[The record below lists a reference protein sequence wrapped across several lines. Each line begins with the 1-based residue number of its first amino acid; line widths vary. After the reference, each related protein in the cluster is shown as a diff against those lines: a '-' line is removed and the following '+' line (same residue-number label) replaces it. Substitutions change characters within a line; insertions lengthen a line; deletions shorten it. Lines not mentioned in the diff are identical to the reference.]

1 MKTGHK
7 ILEKKIYLVRHGQAS
22 LGAAD
27 YDNLSPLGE
36 QQAERLGKYFA
47 SRGVAFDAVYA
58 GTLRRH
64 AQTYAAILRGFEGSM
79 DARPQGT
86 WLTDRQALQSNIR
99 AALRPGL
106 NEYDSDA
113 VIGAIA
119 TPEHIAAMKSP
130 TSPDGYK
137 QHFAALRRGI
147 GAWMRGD
154 AQPAGMSSYADFA
167 GGVMRV
173 LDEVRAC
180 MWSADSTVNTVLI
193 SSSGGPLSSAV
204 AQVLGL
210 SHEAGIELN
219 MRMRNTAVSELIV
232 TPKRCVLL
240 TFNTLPHLDDPSSD
254 DDSGRAM
261 QTYA

>member
-1 MKTGHK
+1 MSERK
-7 ILEKKIYLVRHGQAS
+7 IFEKKIYLVRHGQAS

-27 YDNLSPLGE
+27 YDNLSTLGE
-36 QQAERLGKYFA
+36 QQAERLGRYFA

-86 WLTDRQALQSNIR
+86 WLTDRQALQSNIGV
-99 AALRPGL
+99 ALRPGL

-113 VIGAIA
+113 VIAAIA
-119 TPEHIAAMKSP
+119 SPEQIAALKSP
-130 TSPDGYK
+130 NSPDGYK
-137 QHFAALRRGI
+137 QHFAMLRRGI
-147 GAWMRGD
+147 GAWMRGE
-154 AQPAGMSSYADFA
+154 AQPSNMTTYAEFA
-167 GGVMRV
+167 AGVMAV
-173 LDEVRAC
+173 LDEIRA
-180 MWSADSTVNTVLI
+180 SDAQTVLV
-193 SSSGGPLSSAV
+193 SSSGGPLSSAI

-240 TFNTLPHLDDPSSD
+240 TFNTLPHLDDD
-254 DDSGRAM
+254 AGRAM

>member
-1 MKTGHK
+1 MTVDKKTS
-7 ILEKKIYLVRHGQAS
+7 EKKIYLVRHGQAS

-27 YDNLSPLGE
+27 YDNLSPLGLK
-36 QQAERLGKYFA
+36 QAERLGDYFA
-47 SRGVAFDAVYA
+47 SRGITFDAVYA

-64 AQTYAAILRGFEGSM
+64 SQTLAGIRSGLGLQGEM
-79 DARPQGT
+79 LPQTKLDA
-86 WLTDRQALQSNIR
+86 
-99 AALRPGL
+99 GL

-113 VIGAIA
+113 VIRAVA

-130 TSPDGYK
+130 KSPDGYK
-137 QHFAALRRGI
+137 QHFAMLRRGI
-147 GAWMRGD
+147 GAWMRGE
-154 AQPAGMSSYADFA
+154 AQPVGMSSYADFA

-173 LDEVRAC
+173 LDEVRELMNTSDAR
-180 MWSADSTVNTVLI
+180 TVLI

-232 TPKRCVLL
+232 TPKRSVLL
-240 TFNTLPHLDDPSSD
+240 TFNTLPHLDDAT
-254 DDSGRAM
+254 GRAM

>member
-1 MKTGHK
+1 MTNTSERKAF
-7 ILEKKIYLVRHGQAS
+7 EKKIYLVRHGQAS

-36 QQAERLGKYFA
+36 QQAVRLGEYLA
-47 SRGVAFDAVYA
+47 TRGITFDAVYA

-64 AQTYAAILRGFEGSM
+64 SQTLAGIALGMRLPQAKL
-79 DARPQGT
+79 DA
-86 WLTDRQALQSNIR
+86 
-99 AALRPGL
+99 GL

-113 VIGAIA
+113 VIRAIC
-119 TPEHIAAMKSP
+119 TPEQIAALKSP
-130 TSPDGYK
+130 TSGEGYK
-137 QHFAALRRGI
+137 QHFATLRRGI
-147 GAWMRGD
+147 GAWMRGES
-154 AQPAGMSSYADFA
+154 QPVGMSSYADFA

-173 LDEVRAC
+173 LDEIRAQ
-180 MWSADSTVNTVLI
+180 MWLADSTVNTVLI

-210 SHEAGIELN
+210 DHVSGIELN

-232 TPKRCVLL
+232 TSTRCVLS
-240 TFNTLPHLDDPSSD
+240 TFNMLPHLD

>member
-1 MKTGHK
+1 MS
-7 ILEKKIYLVRHGQAS
+7 ERKIYLVRHGQAS

-36 QQAERLGKYFA
+36 RQAVRLGEYFA
-47 SRGVAFDAVYA
+47 ARGITFDAVYG

-64 AQTYAAILRGFEGSM
+64 AQTYKAVQRGMATLQAIPDM
-79 DARPQGT
+79 V
-86 WLTDRQALQSNIR
+86 
-99 AALRPGL
+99 LRPGL

-119 TPEHIAAMKSP
+119 TPEQMAVMKSP
-130 TSPDGYK
+130 VSGEGYK
-137 QHFAALRRGI
+137 QHFAMLRKGI
-147 GAWMRGD
+147 AAWMRD
-154 AQPAGMSSYADFA
+154 ESQPAGMTTYAQFA
-167 GGVMRV
+167 VGVMAV
-173 LDEVRAC
+173 LDEVRA
-180 MWSADSTVNTVLI
+180 STAKSVLI

-219 MRMRNTAVSELIV
+219 MRMRNTAVSELLV

-240 TFNTLPHLDDPSSD
+240 TFNTLPHLDYPSSD
-254 DDSGRAM
+254 DTAGRVA

>member
-1 MKTGHK
+1 VPTNATT
-7 ILEKKIYLVRHGQAS
+7 ERKIYLVRHGQAS

-36 QQAERLGKYFA
+36 QQAERLGHYFA

-64 AQTYAAILRGFEGSM
+64 AQTYAAMLRGFAGGIA
-79 DARPQGT
+79 ARPQGT
-86 WLTDRQALQSNIR
+86 WLADGQALQVNMD

-113 VIGAIA
+113 VISAIA
-119 TPEHIAAMKSP
+119 TPEQIAAMKSP

-137 QHFAALRRGI
+137 QHFAMLRRGI
-147 GAWMRGD
+147 SAWMRGES
-154 AQPAGMSSYADFA
+154 QPAGMTTYAEFA
-167 GGVMRV
+167 AGVMAV
-173 LDEVRAC
+173 LDEIRA
-180 MWSADSTVNTVLI
+180 SDAHTVLV

-219 MRMRNTAVSELIV
+219 MRMRNTAVSELLV

-240 TFNTLPHLDDPSSD
+240 TFNTLPHLDDAA
-254 DDSGRAM
+254 GRAM

>member
-1 MKTGHK
+1 MP
-7 ILEKKIYLVRHGQAS
+7 EKKIYLVRHGQAS
-22 LGAAD
+22 LGALD

-36 QQAERLGKYFA
+36 QQAFKLGEYFA
-47 SRGVAFDAVYA
+47 SRGVILDAVYA

-64 AQTYAAILRGFEGSM
+64 SQTWAGIVAGMRSGLGTEGHNLPQVKL
-79 DARPQGT
+79 DA
-86 WLTDRQALQSNIR
+86 
-99 AALRPGL
+99 GL

-113 VIGAIA
+113 VIRAIT
-119 TPEHIAAMKSP
+119 TPEQIAAMKHPASP
-130 TSPDGYK
+130 EGYK
-137 QHFAALRRGI
+137 QHFAMLRRGI
-147 GAWMRGD
+147 AAWMLGET
-154 AQPAGMSSYADFA
+154 QPAGMSSYADFA

-173 LDEVRAC
+173 LDEVRTQ
-180 MWSADSTVNTVLI
+180 MWAAGSNVNTVLI

-219 MRMRNTAVSELIV
+219 MRMRNTAVSELMV

-240 TFNTLPHLDDPSSD
+240 TFNTLPHLDDAT
-254 DDSGRAM
+254 GRTM

>member
-1 MKTGHK
+1 MSKNT
-7 ILEKKIYLVRHGQAS
+7 IIEKKIYLVRHGQAS

-36 QQAERLGKYFA
+36 QQAVRLGEYFA
-47 SRGVAFDAVYA
+47 ARGITFDAAFA

-64 AQTYAAILRGFEGSM
+64 SQTLAGIQSGMRSGIGMQGDTWPQAIL
-79 DARPQGT
+79 DA
-86 WLTDRQALQSNIR
+86 
-99 AALRPGL
+99 GL

-113 VIGAIA
+113 VIRAIA
-119 TPEHIAAMKSP
+119 TPEQVAAMKHPISP
-130 TSPDGYK
+130 EGYK
-137 QHFAALRRGI
+137 QHFATLRRGI
-147 GAWMRGD
+147 GAWMRGES
-154 AQPAGMSSYADFA
+154 QPVGMSSYADFA

-173 LDEVRAC
+173 LDEVRAK
-180 MWSADSTVNTVLI
+180 MWAADSSINTVLI

-232 TPKRCVLL
+232 TPKRCILL
-240 TFNTLPHLDDPSSD
+240 TFNTLPHLDDEAW
-254 DDSGRAM
+254 RAM

>member
-1 MKTGHK
+1 MFKK
-7 ILEKKIYLVRHGQAS
+7 NLSERKIYLVRHGQAS

-36 QQAERLGKYFA
+36 QQAVRLGEYFA
-47 SRGVAFDAVYA
+47 ARGVTFDAAYA

-64 AQTYAAILRGFEGSM
+64 SQTLAGIRTGLGLQGDCLPKAKL
-79 DARPQGT
+79 DA
-86 WLTDRQALQSNIR
+86 
-99 AALRPGL
+99 GL

-113 VIGAIA
+113 VIRAIA
-119 TPEHIAAMKSP
+119 TPEQIAAMQSP
-130 TSPDGYK
+130 TSGEGYK
-137 QHFAALRRGI
+137 QHFALLRRGI
-147 GAWMRGD
+147 GAWMRGES
-154 AQPAGMSSYADFA
+154 QPVGMSSYADFA

-173 LDEVRAC
+173 LDEVRTL
-180 MWSADSTVNTVLI
+180 MWAANSTVNTVLI

-219 MRMRNTAVSELIV
+219 MRMRNTAVSELLV

-240 TFNTLPHLDDPSSD
+240 TFNTLPHLDYPSL
-254 DDSGRAM
+254 DDSAGRAI